1 MAIAISTNLQ
11 YVLLDKTTVRSQH
24 TAFMKTKCFVY
35 ITEHPSRQ
43 LVSLGT
49 IKASQIV
56 VPNEDM
62 LLLLN
67 KNSYK

>member
-1 MAIAISTNLQ
+1 M
-11 YVLLDKTTVRSQH
+11 D
-24 TAFMKTKCFVY
+24 
-35 ITEHPSRQ
+35 
-43 LVSLGT
+43 SLGT

-56 VPNEDM
+56 VLNEDM